1 MTAPPAARHT
11 LTAPTFTRRFSSTP
25 LGARL
30 ARHQALK
37 QLHAWG
43 IRYGSEESER
53 AAVVVAELAANA
65 VTHGRV
71 PGRDFE
77 LRLSLPTGSLR
88 IEITDTR
95 AERLP
100 PRPGTVRQARP
111 LAEEGRGLLLVDAL
125 ADRWEVQDRRPPG
138 KTILAE
144 IDLPRWLSLVR
155 RLGVTAPGQV
165 AVAVEEEERSQDG
178 VLNHFPG
185 RYER

>member
-1 MTAPPAARHT
+1 MTAPPAARHP

-25 LGARL
+25 LGARM
-30 ARHQALK
+30 ARHEALN

-100 PRPGTVRQARP
+100 PGPGAVRQARP
-111 LAEEGRGLLLVDAL
+111 LAEEGRGLLLVAAL
-125 ADRWEVQDRRPPG
+125 ADRWEVQDRAQPG

-144 IDLPRWLSLVR
+144 IDLPRWLSLVKRIPER
-155 RLGVTAPGQV
+155 RPPKRRGTGGAARPCT
-165 AVAVEEEERSQDG
+165 
-178 VLNHFPG
+178 P
-185 RYER
+185 

>member
-1 MTAPPAARHT
+1 MTAPPAPRHPV
-11 LTAPTFTRRFSSTP
+11 AVPAFTQRFGSTP

-30 ARHQALK
+30 ARHLALN

-43 IRYGSEESER
+43 IRYGSEASDK

-88 IEITDTR
+88 IEVTDTR

-100 PRPGTVRQARP
+100 PRPGTVRPARP
-111 LAEEGRGLLLVDAL
+111 LDEDGRGLVLVDAL
-125 ADRWEVQDRRPPG
+125 ADRWEVRDRNPPG
-138 KTILAE
+138 KTVLVE
-144 IDLPRWLSLVR
+144 IDLPGWLSLVR
-155 RLGVTAPGQV
+155 RLP
-165 AVAVEEEERSQDG
+165 ERRPPKRRG
-178 VLNHFPG
+178 
-185 RYER
+185 

>member
-1 MTAPPAARHT
+1 MTAPPAARHP

-30 ARHQALK
+30 ARHLALK

-95 AERLP
+95 ADRLP
-100 PRPGTVRQARP
+100 PGPGGVGPARP
-111 LAEEGRGLLLVDAL
+111 LDERGRGLALVEAVV
-125 ADRWEVQDRRPPG
+125 DRWEVVQRNPPG
-138 KTILAE
+138 KTVLAE
-144 IDLPRWLSLVR
+144 IDLPRWLSMVKSI
-155 RLGVTAPGQV
+155 AQ
-165 AVAVEEEERSQDG
+165 
-178 VLNHFPG
+178 
-185 RYER
+185 